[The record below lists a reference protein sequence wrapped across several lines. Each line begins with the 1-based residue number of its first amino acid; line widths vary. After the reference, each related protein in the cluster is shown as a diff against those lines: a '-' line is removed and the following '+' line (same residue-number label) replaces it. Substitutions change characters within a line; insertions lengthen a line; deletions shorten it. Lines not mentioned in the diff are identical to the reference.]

1 MIPTEEVPLRKNLLK
16 KHETGFSKGLM
27 KKRLF
32 TFFLV
37 SGLLLGSCT
46 GDPAEKKGYIL
57 KVNAYTISSDEV
69 DSRLK
74 FESELNSNF
83 YVSEDTRAEFVRNLI
98 QSQLLIQ
105 EAKKQKLDQ
114 REMFRQTIQR
124 YWESTLIRDL
134 LAEKGVQ
141 LRKTTVVTQEE
152 AEAYYYKNKEL
163 LGEGTFEDLQPE
175 LVKKIVDQKV
185 SARLASWIEDLKTG
199 ADIEIKDP
207 GLATM
212 VNPKRKDG

>member
-1 MIPTEEVPLRKNLLK
+1 
-16 KHETGFSKGLM
+16 M

-32 TFFLV
+32 TLFLV
-37 SGLLLGSCT
+37 SGLLLVSCS
-46 GDPAEKKGYIL
+46 GDPAEKKGHIL
-57 KVNAYTISSDEV
+57 KVNGYTISSDEV

-74 FESELNSNF
+74 FEAELNSNF
-83 YVSEDTRAEFVRNLI
+83 YVSEDTRAEFIKNLI

-134 LAEKGVQ
+134 LAEKGAQ

-152 AEAYYYKNKEL
+152 VEAYYHNNKKFLAESTL
-163 LGEGTFEDLQPE
+163 EELQPE
-175 LVKKIVDQKV
+175 LVKNIEDQKV
-185 SARLASWIEDLKTG
+185 SARLASWIEGLKTG
-199 ADIEIKDP
+199 AAIEINDP
-207 GLATM
+207 ELATR
-212 VNPKRKDG
+212 VNPKRNDG

>member
-1 MIPTEEVPLRKNLLK
+1 MIPTKEGSLRKDLLK
-16 KHETGFSKGLM
+16 KHGTGFTKGLM

-46 GDPAEKKGYIL
+46 GEPPKKKGYIL
-57 KVNAYTISSDEV
+57 KVNGYTISSDEV

-74 FESELNSNF
+74 FEAELNSNF
-83 YVSEDTRAEFVRNLI
+83 YVSEDTRAEFIRKLI

-105 EAKKQKLDQ
+105 EAKKEKLDQ
-114 REMFRQTIQR
+114 REMFRQAIQR

-134 LAEKGVQ
+134 LAEKGAQ
-141 LRKTTVVTQEE
+141 LLKNTVVTQEE
-152 AEAYYYKNKEL
+152 VEAYYHKNKER
-163 LGEGTFEDLQPE
+163 LGEGTFEELQSE
-175 LVKKIVDQKV
+175 LVKKILDQKV
-185 SARLASWIEDLKTG
+185 SLRLASWIESLKAG
-199 ADIEIKDP
+199 AEIEITDP
-207 GLATM
+207 ELANR